1 MRSYV
6 FSELPAIAAASLC
19 LIGTSA
25 CMGPPMGG
33 HGMVQSGQSAQVA
46 ASFDPTGNWCFEDGS
61 QTNYVSNAGGALTV
75 TPMRGNGRSAT
86 YIQVGDRLY
95 RDADGPGTYEFVS
108 SDTAVWRANNSS
120 RQMIYLLAC

>member
-1 MRSYV
+1 MRHAI
-6 FSELPAIAAASLC
+6 FSKPSEIAAASLC
-19 LIGTSA
+19 LMGTSA

-33 HGMVQSGQSAQVA
+33 PGMVQSGPAPQAV

-75 TPMRGNGRSAT
+75 TPMRGRGRSAT

-120 RQMIYLLAC
+120 RKMIYLLAC